1 MVLMTITGISSEVWS
16 WCHFRTILLGVG
28 LVSSSHGFGF
38 IHSGVEVLDV
48 LWRVQARGVVVLV
61 GHNLGAKPGERQS
74 APVVARA
81 NVFYLLQ
88 KWTENL
94 VCQDILW
101 VNKEKVVSKCV
112 CERTRML
119 TETCNTCRANMTR
132 HLMPLADCRSLY
144 MYKQATDIKS
154 LHLLASTMNSVTTL
168 VNIRWVL
175 IAAPSL
181 TTSNLTGK
189 CTMEVRSK

>member
-132 HLMPLADCRSLY
+132 HLMPLA
-144 MYKQATDIKS
+144 QS
-154 LHLLASTMNSVTTL
+154 LHVQTGHWHQKPPFTGFNNEFSNNSCKHQMSF
-168 VNIRWVL
+168 NRC
-175 IAAPSL
+175 SQFDY
-181 TTSNLTGK
+181 K
-189 CTMEVRSK
+189 